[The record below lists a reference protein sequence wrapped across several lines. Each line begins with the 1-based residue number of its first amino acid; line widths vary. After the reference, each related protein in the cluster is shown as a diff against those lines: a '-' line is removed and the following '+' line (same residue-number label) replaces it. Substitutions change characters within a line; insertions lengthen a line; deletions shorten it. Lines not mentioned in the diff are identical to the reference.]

1 MRYAESFSIPPITLC
16 IHRFD
21 CSAESSLYAVNLI
34 SSSSSIGYLTKEK
47 LIESWFLEVIF
58 YTFHNLQFL
67 NSNNTSSLHNC
78 KASCHFVS
86 VSLNPI
92 PIVSS
97 SECIVPIRVVVINM
111 W

>member
-1 MRYAESFSIPPITLC
+1 MLEIYLFCICHKLPRSKGKTHTMFSFPCYS
-16 IHRFD
+16 
-21 CSAESSLYAVNLI
+21 
-34 SSSSSIGYLTKEK
+34 GYLTKEK

-67 NSNNTSSLHNC
+67 NSNNTSSLPNC